1 MYNRTTQSLKHFQ
14 IPHIHAMHPHHPTQP
29 KHKIPNSQNILAIQH
44 TKKKRRREEMKS
56 EGKNKRKKERD
67 EKKEIKG
74 Y

>member
-1 MYNRTTQSLKHFQ
+1 MGNKHL
-14 IPHIHAMHPHHPTQP
+14 HKKKKSTKGLPTSWN
-29 KHKIPNSQNILAIQH
+29 KR
-44 TKKKRRREEMKS
+44 KRRREEMKS